1 MRDFLKSSGYYRVA
15 SHKSFDSNIS
25 PLYPP
30 HACCNFCNT
39 LGGCTKPCR
48 AFEKKP
54 LPVTMLLTNCR
65 NVSVQEKI
73 IINDELSELE
83 KTISQ
88 SIGSSAFGHHHGF
101 SKELVSDVV
110 VNCTVINCL
119 L

>member
-1 MRDFLKSSGYYRVA
+1 MRDFLKSSGYCRVA

-54 LPVTMLLTNCR
+54 LPVTMLLANCR